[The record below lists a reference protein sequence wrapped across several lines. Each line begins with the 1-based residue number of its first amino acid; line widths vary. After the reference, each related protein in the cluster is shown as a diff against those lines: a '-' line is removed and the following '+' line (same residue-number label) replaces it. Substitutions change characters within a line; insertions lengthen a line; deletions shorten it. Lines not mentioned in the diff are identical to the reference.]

1 MSKLNTILAGL
12 IASIGFTTAAV
23 AQEATPWN
31 LSEFQSTK
39 TRAEVRAEA
48 AAALRAGQIEHGEA
62 SYVVIDNSGPSKSR
76 AQVMAEAREAQRLGL
91 LSGSEVSMFA
101 TPEQAEQIRLA
112 GLRAI
117 DPSLARAN

>member
-39 TRAEVRAEA
+39 TRAEVAPRPPQRSVPGRSSMASVVLRHRQQRPVEEPRASDGRSARSA
-48 AAALRAGQIEHGEA
+48 AARPAVRQRGRHVRHAGE
-62 SYVVIDNSGPSKSR
+62 
-76 AQVMAEAREAQRLGL
+76 
-91 LSGSEVSMFA
+91 
-101 TPEQAEQIRLA
+101 TEQIRLA